1 MLGAGGGGAVWFT
14 VPRDCAKFLGRCGQ
28 PVWGIENLPKSIF
41 QQRALDSGLVS
52 QADLDAAIAS
62 FSSAGDASRPVGDEQ
77 LSKKLVEL
85 GKLNRWQAQNL
96 RRADA
101 KAFQLGPYRV
111 IDFLGQGGMGE
122 VYKAEHSIM
131 GRAVAVKVLPPHKST
146 PESIASFAREIRTQ
160 AQLDHEN
167 LVRAYDAGHDKN
179 VHFLVTEYV
188 PGINLRNL
196 IRREGRL
203 SMREAASIISQ
214 AARGLAYAHSRGLI
228 HRDVKPG
235 NLLVTPDGHCK
246 VSDLGLSGYF
256 EDAEQT
262 DIHGGKVVG
271 TADYLAPEQITAPDR
286 PTPVSDV
293 YSLGCTLYYAVTGKV
308 PFPGGSAKEKA
319 RKHCQV
325 PPLDPRRLNPE
336 LSDDFVE
343 VIGDMMAKDP
353 AERIQSAGEVMARLA
368 PWANAS
374 VPVDSSPLRSSA
386 SASFGFDSQAAYGGA
401 PQGVSDTEPIFPLPA
416 DDASQ
421 IESSSQLSLG
431 TQPMSAATQE
441 TMPLVGLER
450 ASWNPTFGELSAGV
464 KVLVAIGMAT
474 AIITL
479 LAVVGG
485 LVFRALTGP

>member
-1 MLGAGGGGAVWFT
+1 M
-14 VPRDCAKFLGRCGQ
+14 Q
-28 PVWGIENLPKSIF
+28 KSVF
-41 QQRALDSGLVS
+41 QQRALASGLVS
-52 QADLDAAIAS
+52 QEDLDAAIAS
-62 FSSAGDASRPVGDEQ
+62 FSSTGGAQRPINDDQ

-96 RRADA
+96 RRADV
-101 KAFQLGPYRV
+101 KFQLGPYRL

-131 GRAVAVKVLPPHKST
+131 GRAVAVKVLPSHKST
-146 PESIASFAREIRTQ
+146 PEAIASFAREIRTQ

-196 IRREGRL
+196 IRRDGRL

-271 TADYLAPEQITAPDR
+271 TADYLAPEQIIAPDR

-336 LSDDFVE
+336 LTDDFVE

-353 AERIQSAGEVMARLA
+353 AERIQSAGEVIARLA
-368 PWANAS
+368 VWANAS

-386 SASFGFDSQAAYGGA
+386 PASFGFGSQASYTGA
-401 PQGVSDTEPIFPLPA
+401 PPDVGDTEPIFPLPA
-416 DDASQ
+416 EDASQ
-421 IESSSQLSLG
+421 IESPSQLSLG
-431 TQPMSAATQE
+431 TQPMSAASHE
-441 TMPLVGLER
+441 TVPLAGLER
-450 ASWNPTFGELSAGV
+450 APWNASELSAGV
-464 KVLVAIGMAT
+464 KVLVAIGMTT
-474 AIITL
+474 AILTL

-485 LVFRALTGP
+485 LVYSALTGR

>member
-1 MLGAGGGGAVWFT
+1 MS
-14 VPRDCAKFLGRCGQ
+14 
-28 PVWGIENLPKSIF
+28 KSVF
-41 QQRALDSGLVS
+41 QQRASASGLVT
-52 QADLDAAIAS
+52 QEDLDTALAALA
-62 FSSAGDASRPVGDEQ
+62 DARQPGKTISDEQ

-85 GKLNRWQAQNL
+85 GKLNRWQAESL
-96 RRADA
+96 RRANV
-101 KAFQLGPYRV
+101 KFQLGPYRL
-111 IDFLGQGGMGE
+111 IDSLGQGGMGE

-131 GRAVAVKVLPPHKST
+131 GRIVAVKVLPPHKST
-146 PESIASFAREIRTQ
+146 PEAIASFAREIRTQ

-167 LVRAYDAGHDKN
+167 LVRAYDAGHDQK

-188 PGINLRNL
+188 PGTNLRKL
-196 IRREGRL
+196 IRREHRL
-203 SMREAASIISQ
+203 TMQSAASIISQ

-256 EDAEQT
+256 EDPEQT

-286 PTPVSDV
+286 PTPVSDI

-319 RKHCQV
+319 RNHCQT

-336 LSDDFVE
+336 LSEEFVE
-343 VIGDMMAKDP
+343 VIGDMMAKNP

-368 PWANAS
+368 PWVDAS
-374 VPVDSSPLRSSA
+374 LPVDASPLRA
-386 SASFGFDSQAAYGGA
+386 TAPTSFGFAQQTGYGPA
-401 PQGVSDTEPIFPLPA
+401 PPGVGDTEPIFPLPSE
-416 DDASQ
+416 DPSH
-421 IESSSQLSLG
+421 IESPSELSLG
-431 TQPMSAATQE
+431 TQPMSASNQE
-441 TMPLVGLER
+441 TAPLVGLEP
-450 ASWNPTFGELSAGV
+450 SGWDPDFSDLSAPV
-464 KVLVAIGMAT
+464 KALVTIGMAT
-474 AIITL
+474 AILTL

-485 LVFRALTGP
+485 LIYTALTGP